1 MKLNIDIECTPQEAR
16 TFLGLPDVEP
26 MQQQVML
33 LIADRVR
40 KNLDRMD
47 PENLMKTW
55 IPGAVKNWQE
65 LFGGLASVA
74 TGRSGATARTA
85 PSKSPGKKRSSKS

>member
-1 MKLNIDIECTPQEAR
+1 MKFNIDIECTPQEAR

-26 MQQQVML
+26 MQQQMML
-33 LIADRVR
+33 LIAERVR

-55 IPGAVKNWQE
+55 IPGAMKNWQD
-65 LFGGLASVA
+65 LFGGFAQVA
-74 TGRSGATARTA
+74 TGARSSKKSAT
-85 PSKSPGKKRSSKS
+85 SKKKTSSKRSS

>member
-16 TFLGLPDVEP
+16 AFLGLPDVEP

-33 LIADRVR
+33 LVADRVR

-47 PENLMKTW
+47 PENLMRTW
-55 IPGAVKNWQE
+55 IPGAMKNWQD
-65 LFGGLASVA
+65 LFGGLTSVA
-74 TGRSGATARTA
+74 TGRTAGAKSSGA
-85 PSKSPGKKRSSKS
+85 SKKKSSKGGDES